1 MKKLIILSALLAT
14 LAACNNLENSN
25 QQTVS
30 TTTVVNTLNST
41 SNILQEVEIGMETED
56 ALITALGC
64 SLNKIP
70 KKFLTDEYSYY
81 NGNICI
87 FRRSK
92 AELLVAFREYKEKI
106 LKNIADI
113 EKELES

>member
-1 MKKLIILSALLAT
+1 MDRLYYIEFSHII
-14 LAACNNLENSN
+14 
-25 QQTVS
+25 
-30 TTTVVNTLNST
+30 
-41 SNILQEVEIGMETED
+41 IFQEVEIGMGTED
-56 ALITALGC
+56 AMITALGC

-92 AELLVAFREYKEKI
+92 EELLVAFRKYKERI
-106 LKNIADI
+106 FKNIEEI
-113 EKELES
+113 EKELEA

>member
-1 MKKLIILSALLAT
+1 
-14 LAACNNLENSN
+14 
-25 QQTVS
+25 
-30 TTTVVNTLNST
+30 
-41 SNILQEVEIGMETED
+41 METED
-56 ALITALGC
+56 AMITALGC

-92 AELLVAFREYKEKI
+92 EELLVAFRKYKERI
-106 LKNIADI
+106 FKNIEEI
-113 EKELES
+113 EKELEA

>member
-1 MKKLIILSALLAT
+1 MDRLYYIEFSHII
-14 LAACNNLENSN
+14 
-25 QQTVS
+25 
-30 TTTVVNTLNST
+30 
-41 SNILQEVEIGMETED
+41 ILQEVEIGMETED

-70 KKFLTDEYSYY
+70 KRFLTDEYSYY

-92 AELLVAFREYKEKI
+92 AELLVAFREYKKKI

>member
-1 MKKLIILSALLAT
+1 MDRLYYIEFSHIIIF
-14 LAACNNLENSN
+14 
-25 QQTVS
+25 QK
-30 TTTVVNTLNST
+30 
-41 SNILQEVEIGMETED
+41 VEIGMETED
-56 ALITALGC
+56 AMITALGC

-92 AELLVAFREYKEKI
+92 EELLVAFRKYKERI
-106 LKNIADI
+106 FKNIEEI
-113 EKELES
+113 EKELEA

>member
-1 MKKLIILSALLAT
+1 MDRLYYIEFSHII
-14 LAACNNLENSN
+14 
-25 QQTVS
+25 
-30 TTTVVNTLNST
+30 
-41 SNILQEVEIGMETED
+41 IFQEVEIGMETED
-56 ALITALGC
+56 AMITALGC

-92 AELLVAFREYKEKI
+92 EELLVAFRKYKKRI
-106 LKNIADI
+106 FKNIEEI
-113 EKELES
+113 EKELEI